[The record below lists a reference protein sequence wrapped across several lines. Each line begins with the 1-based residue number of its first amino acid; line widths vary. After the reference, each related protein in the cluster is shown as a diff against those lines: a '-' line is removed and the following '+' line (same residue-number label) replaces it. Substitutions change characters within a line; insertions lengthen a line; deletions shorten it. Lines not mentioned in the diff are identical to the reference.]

1 MQPEIPTEVQLGVSK
16 GTLVRRGLLL
26 RCPACG
32 QGGVIKGW
40 FGIVERCPT
49 CDLLIE
55 RIEGHMIGY
64 IGLNVIVCFTLLF
77 GTLLVGG
84 LLMMPDIQ
92 PVPLFLAA
100 AVPGILGPI
109 LFAPGC
115 RTTWTAIDLLMRPLR
130 PGEIDPRFVVVD
142 PPRDRGDR
150 GDRGAA

>member
-1 MQPEIPTEVQLGVSK
+1 VTEPEIPTEVQLGVSK

-32 QGGVIKGW
+32 NGGIIKGW

-77 GTLLVGG
+77 GVLLIGA
-84 LLMMPDIQ
+84 LLMIPDIE
-92 PVPLFLAA
+92 PVPLLIAA
-100 AVPGILGPI
+100 GVPAIIGPI

-142 PPRDRGDR
+142 PPRDRPAR
-150 GDRGAA
+150 